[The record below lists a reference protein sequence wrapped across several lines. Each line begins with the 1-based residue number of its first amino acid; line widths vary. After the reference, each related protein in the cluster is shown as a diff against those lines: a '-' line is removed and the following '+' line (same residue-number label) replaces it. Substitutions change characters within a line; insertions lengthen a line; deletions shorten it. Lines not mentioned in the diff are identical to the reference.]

1 VGNLMFPYKQTITQS
16 AGGQDQ
22 VFEMTIT
29 DVKINTG
36 VTADDF
42 K

>member
-1 VGNLMFPYKQTITQS
+1 YKQTITQS

-22 VFEMTIT
+22 TFEMTVT
-29 DVKINTG
+29 DVKVITG